1 MSEIPPLDEF
11 AHGTVTLADVDAWH
25 AAHDLP
31 DDPPHQVDREWAHHL
46 VELHDEPAHDTRYA
60 RFCAKV
66 ATSNRAQAAFPRER
80 AS

>member
-11 AHGTVTLADVDAWH
+11 SHGTVTLA
-25 AAHDLP
+25 
-31 DDPPHQVDREWAHHL
+31 DDPPHQVDREWAHYL

-66 ATSNRAQAAFPRER
+66 ATSNRAQAAFPRAR